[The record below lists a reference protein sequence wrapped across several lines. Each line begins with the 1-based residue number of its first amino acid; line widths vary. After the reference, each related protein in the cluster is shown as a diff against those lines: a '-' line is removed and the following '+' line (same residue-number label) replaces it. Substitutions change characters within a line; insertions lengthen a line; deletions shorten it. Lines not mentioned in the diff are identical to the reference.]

1 VEAITGVS
9 LALPAGVS
17 ESRAGSADNAD
28 SGFWGMLQEALGS
41 VNRLQLEADRAAL
54 DFARGNSDN
63 LHQVLIKTEEAR
75 LALQLTVQVANKV
88 VQAYQD
94 ISRMQI

>member
-1 VEAITGVS
+1 MEGITSINLS
-9 LALPAGVS
+9 LPMSGLTPGAGAADRE
-17 ESRAGSADNAD
+17 EST
-28 SGFWGMLQEALGS
+28 FWGMLQEALGS
-41 VNRLQLEADRAAL
+41 VNRLQQEADRAAL
-54 DFARGNSDN
+54 DFAGGDLDN

-75 LALQLTVQVANKV
+75 LALQLTTQVVNKV